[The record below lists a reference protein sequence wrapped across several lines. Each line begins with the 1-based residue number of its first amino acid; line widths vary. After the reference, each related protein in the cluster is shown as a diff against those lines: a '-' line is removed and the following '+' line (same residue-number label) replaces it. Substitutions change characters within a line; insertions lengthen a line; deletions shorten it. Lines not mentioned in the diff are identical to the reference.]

1 VRACIIKYYA
11 RGVVT
16 VMVIM
21 MVHRCT
27 IMITIT
33 TIISSSTPHQQLI
46 SSV

>member
-16 VMVIM
+16 VVMV
-21 MVHRCT
+21 MV

-33 TIISSSTPHQQLI
+33 ITTINSSSTPHHVLN
-46 SSV
+46 SS